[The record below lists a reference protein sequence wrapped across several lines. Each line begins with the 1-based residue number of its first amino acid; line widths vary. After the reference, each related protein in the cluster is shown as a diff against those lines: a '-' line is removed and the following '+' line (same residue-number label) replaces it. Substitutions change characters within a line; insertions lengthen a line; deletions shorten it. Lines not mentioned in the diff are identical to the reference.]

1 MRVNLQK
8 GTALASPTTLQDEL
22 RLSLMT
28 MTERLAGL
36 ANPSVRIGVS
46 GLSRAGKTVFIS
58 ALVHNLLHGGR
69 LAVFEPWR
77 NGRIATSRLEPQPD
91 DAVPRFA
98 YENHIRELLDARTW
112 PQSTR
117 AISQLRLTIEYQS
130 ASGWNRMFA
139 PGRLSVDIVDYPG
152 EWLLDLPLLTKSYA
166 EFCAQALELAKLPLR
181 DDLSE
186 KWLGMTHQVDG
197 SAPADEMLAQR
208 LSEEFTHY
216 LRACRADERAMST
229 LPPGRFLM
237 PGDMEGSP
245 ALTFAPLIEPAN
257 ATRGSLWAM
266 MERRY
271 EAYKSHVVKPFFMD
285 HVAKLDRQIVLI
297 DAMQALNAGP
307 HAIADLERALAE
319 ILACFRIG
327 KSSWLPSFFTHSIDK
342 ILIAATK
349 ADQLHHTSHDRL
361 EALVRR
367 LADRAVER
375 AAFSGAEVDVVALA
389 AVRST
394 REAHVK
400 QGKDELPVIIGTPL
414 KGETIG
420 DDLFDGKT
428 ETAIFP
434 GDLPDKPESIF
445 KRLDSKHDQT
455 SRTDSALRFVRFRPP
470 ALESTKDGIT
480 LSLPHIRLDR
490 ALQFLIGD
498 KLA

>member
-1 MRVNLQK
+1 
-8 GTALASPTTLQDEL
+8 LASPTSLQDEL
-22 RLSLMT
+22 RLSISTL
-28 MTERLAGL
+28 TERLAGL

-69 LAVFEPWR
+69 LAMFEPWR
-77 NGRIATSRLEPQPD
+77 NGRIASAKLEPQPD
-91 DAVPRFA
+91 DAIPRFA
-98 YENHIRELLDARTW
+98 YENHIRELLETREW

-117 AISQLRLTIEYQS
+117 AISELRITIDYQS
-130 ASGWNRMFA
+130 ASGWNRLFA
-139 PGRLSVDIVDYPG
+139 PGRLNIDIVDYPG

-166 EFCAQALELAKLPLR
+166 EFSNQALELAKLPLR
-181 DDLSE
+181 DDLSA
-186 KWLGMTHQVDG
+186 KWLAMTAQVD
-197 SAPADEMLAQR
+197 ANIPADEMLAQR
-208 LSEEFTHY
+208 LSQEFTHY
-216 LRACRADERAMST
+216 LRACRVDERAMST

-245 ALTFAPLIEPAN
+245 ALTFAPLPGA
-257 ATRGSLWAM
+257 AQPSRGSLWTM

-271 EAYKSHVVKPFFMD
+271 EAYKTHVVKPFFME

-307 HAIADLERALAE
+307 PALADLERALAE
-319 ILACFRIG
+319 ILSCFRIG
-327 KSSWLPSFFTHSIDK
+327 KSSWLPSFFTHSIDR

-367 LADRAVER
+367 LADRAVQR
-375 AAFSGAEVDVVALA
+375 AQFSGAEVEVVALA

-394 REAHVK
+394 REAIVR
-400 QGKDELPVIIGTPL
+400 QGKEDLQVIVGTPL

-420 DDLFDGKT
+420 DDTFDGET

-445 KRLDSKHDQT
+445 KQLDSKHDGHGT
-455 SRTDSALRFVRFRPP
+455 KDGSLRFVRFRPP
-470 ALESTKDGIT
+470 ALETTAQGIT

-490 ALQFLIGD
+490 ALQFLVGD

>member
-1 MRVNLQK
+1 M
-8 GTALASPTTLQDEL
+8 ASPTSFQDEL
-22 RLSLMT
+22 RLSLAT
-28 MTERLAGL
+28 MAERLAGL
-36 ANPSVRIGVS
+36 ANPSVRVGVS

-69 LAVFEPWR
+69 LAMFEPWR
-77 NGRIATSRLEPQPD
+77 NGRIASAKLEPQPD
-91 DAVPRFA
+91 DAIPRFA
-98 YENHIRELLDARTW
+98 YENHIRELLETRVW

-117 AISQLRLTIEYQS
+117 AISELRITVDYQS

-139 PGRLSVDIVDYPG
+139 PGRLSIDIVDYPG
-152 EWLLDLPLLTKSYA
+152 EWLLDLPLLTKTYA
-166 EFCAQALELAKLPLR
+166 EFSAQALELAKLPLR

-186 KWLGMTHQVDG
+186 KWLFTTSQVDPNL
-197 SAPADEMLAQR
+197 PADELLAQR
-208 LSEEFTHY
+208 LAEEFTQY

-245 ALTFAPLIEPAN
+245 ALTFAPLPEPVN
-257 ATRGSLWAM
+257 ATRGSLWSM

-271 EAYKSHVVKPFFMD
+271 EAYKTHVVKPFFME

-307 HAIADLERALAE
+307 HALADLERALAE
-319 ILACFRIG
+319 ILSCFRIG
-327 KSSWLPSFFTHSIDK
+327 KSSWLPAFFTHRIDR

-375 AAFSGAEVDVVALA
+375 AEFSGAEVDVVALA

-394 REAHVK
+394 REAIVK
-400 QGKDELPVIIGTPL
+400 QGKEELQVIIGTPL

-420 DDLFDGKT
+420 QDSFDGKT

-434 GDLPDKPESIF
+434 GDLPEKPDSIF
-445 KRLDSKHDQT
+445 QQLESNHE
-455 SRTDSALRFVRFRPP
+455 RTGAESNFLRFVRFRPP
-470 ALESTKDGIT
+470 ALETTKDGIK

-490 ALQFLIGD
+490 ALQFLVGD

>member
-1 MRVNLQK
+1 MLN
-8 GTALASPTTLQDEL
+8 SLQDEL
-22 RLSLMT
+22 KLSLGT
-28 MTERLAGL
+28 LTERLAGL

-46 GLSRAGKTVFIS
+46 GLSRAGKTVFITS
-58 ALVHNLLHGGR
+58 LVHNLLHGGR
-69 LAVFEPWR
+69 LPLFDPYR
-77 NGRIATSRLEPQPD
+77 SGRISSAKLEPQPD
-91 DAVPRFA
+91 DNVPRFS
-98 YENHIRELLDARTW
+98 YEPHIKELLDRRTW

-117 AISQLRLTIEYQS
+117 AISELRLTIQYES

-139 PGRLSVDIVDYPG
+139 AGSLSVDIVDYPG
-152 EWLLDLPLLTKSYA
+152 EWLLDLPLLSKTYA
-166 EFCAQALELAKLPLR
+166 EFSKEALEHSALPLR

-186 KWLGMTHQVDG
+186 KWRKLTASVDPT
-197 SAPADEMLAQR
+197 APEDELLAQK
-208 LSEEFTHY
+208 LNTEFTAY
-216 LRACRADERAMST
+216 LRACRADERALST

-245 ALTFAPLIEPAN
+245 ALTFAPLQN
-257 ATRGSLWAM
+257 LNGNSHSRGSLWAM

-271 EAYKSHVVKPFFMD
+271 EAYKSHIVRPFFLN
-285 HVAKLDRQIVLI
+285 HIARLDRQIVLI

-307 HAIADLERALAE
+307 HALADLERALSE
-319 ILACFRIG
+319 ILTCFRIG
-327 KSSWLPSFFTHSIDK
+327 KSGWLPSFFTHRIDK

-361 EALVRR
+361 QALVRK
-367 LADRAVER
+367 LSDRAIER
-375 AAFSGAEVDVVALA
+375 AKFSGAEVDVLALS

-394 REAHVK
+394 REAGVK
-400 QGKDELPVIIGTPL
+400 QGKEELEVIVGTPL

-420 DDLFDGKT
+420 DETFDGDS

-434 GDLPDKPESIF
+434 GDLPENPDSLFESS
-445 KRLDSKHDQT
+445 DST
-455 SRTDSALRFVRFRPP
+455 SQGAHVKDWSPVRFVRFKPP
-470 ALESTKDGIT
+470 KLEATKERLL